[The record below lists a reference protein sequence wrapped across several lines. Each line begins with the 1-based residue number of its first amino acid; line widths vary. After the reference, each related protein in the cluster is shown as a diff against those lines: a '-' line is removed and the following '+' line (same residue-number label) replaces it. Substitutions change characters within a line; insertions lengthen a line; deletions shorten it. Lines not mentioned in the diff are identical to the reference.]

1 MILGHSIK
9 VHSEIN
15 HPFLA
20 VLGREF
26 YDGLDTEAK
35 AIYVAG
41 ELLRKIFV
49 QVKPQ
54 LSLLAETLN

>member
-1 MILGHSIK
+1 MILSHSIK

-15 HPFLA
+15 HSFLA

-26 YDGLDTEAK
+26 YDRLDSEAK
-35 AIYVAG
+35 AIYVAT
-41 ELLRKIFV
+41 ELLREVFV

-54 LSLLAETLN
+54 LSLLGEALD